1 MKVVITFTEK
11 DWSRVNLW
19 FSRAFPNA
27 DDHDPFRRNKGNCL
41 APEEDVDT
49 LAKIECFYQAS
60 EDADPANHAEY
71 TM

>member
-1 MKVVITFTEK
+1 MKDVITFTEK

-27 DDHDPFRRNKGNCL
+27 DGHDPFRRNKGNCL
-41 APEEDVDT
+41 ATEEDVDT

-60 EDADPANHAEY
+60 EDADPANHA
-71 TM
+71 TFRR

>member
-27 DDHDPFRRNKGNCL
+27 DGHDPFRRNKGNCL

-60 EDADPANHAEY
+60 EDADPANHVEF
-71 TM
+71 TT